1 MLAAPLSCTGRT
13 NTQHPSVTVAQTFGS
28 SLRLLSPH
36 SSLSA
41 LCCSISAPC
50 CSDIAL
56 CAISRPRAACLWQIP
71 RHMVGVVVKW
81 GKQTFEVE
89 LDTSDSVETFKAQLF
104 ALTSVPIERQK
115 IMGVKG
121 GTLKDDAKFDALG
134 IKPGQKL
141 MMMGSADVLAAPP
154 PTATVFAEDLP
165 QVTQNPHPDANSNL
179 TPNPNPQPHPNLP
192 QEAIDAAEATNPA
205 GLANLGNT
213 CYLNSSL
220 QCLRAIPEVSTSLQ
234 KFVGESGAAV
244 SPANAEGNA
253 RQHGQNF
260 ALGSARARLLRLRRV
275 RLAALAG
282 STLPGGRGRP
292 SGHRAT
298 ASGARARRLRLHTRA
313 DATGPRPRR
322 PSSLVCG
329 SSTRSSI
336 APTRPRR

>member
-1 MLAAPLSCTGRT
+1 MGAKPALLAPRLRQNPPLQARPPLTALPTHAWAFFAPVYSCTGQLHRPHKHAAPFCEART
-13 NTQHPSVTVAQTFGS
+13 DCRALSQAPVTPDS
-28 SLRLLSPH
+28 CR
-36 SSLSA
+36 SA
-41 LCCSISAPC
+41 LCCSGSAPC
-50 CSDIAL
+50 CIAIAL
-56 CAISRPRAACLWQIP
+56 GAISRPRAACLGQTP
-71 RHMVGVVVKW
+71 RRMVGVVVKW

-165 QVTQNPHPDANSNL
+165 QVTQNPHPDFNSNL

-244 SPANAEGNA
+244 SPANTEGNA
-253 RQHGQNF
+253 RQHGQNVP
-260 ALGSARARLLRLRRV
+260 LGSARARL
-275 RLAALAG
+275 
-282 STLPGGRGRP
+282 P
-292 SGHRAT
+292 H
-298 ASGARARRLRLHTRA
+298 
-313 DATGPRPRR
+313 
-322 PSSLVCG
+322 
-329 SSTRSSI
+329 
-336 APTRPRR
+336 